1 MQGTVASRMT
11 SQAPSR
17 GHQTSGRVKP
27 VGSLQAQKTSS
38 RSTAMQSTIAPG
50 VSSNHSEGRPHP
62 LSSELPRVIPAT
74 RPIAASNPVTSAR
87 QGALRPP
94 SETGPSTM
102 QNTTQRKGV
111 ARPFAPTTQGP
122 QRVGN
127 MLMKP
132 QDEKPR
138 VGGARRVL
146 IPTATLP
153 ETDETEIALMSR
165 KTASL
170 PSVKL
175 SSVGSL
181 AKPLVTK
188 RSPENNLATT
198 KAHSV
203 TSASAATVRPSF
215 QKEPR
220 PTAKAEHPM
229 TRGASSRIGQPQPN
243 APPTTGAEPQST
255 SRKKVVA
262 SSQSSQQVVGQSKPV
277 WGGRPMPKGPK
288 PVAKALAIRSK
299 PGVMKNP
306 DPSKPA
312 PKDVPLPPSPTVCPT
327 AVPLPPS
334 PVYSPRHSPQFEPT
348 VSEELPIQTQTYDT
362 HVARDANRPSIDST
376 PSRRD
381 VNIQESPSKT
391 PITALLSSIQHGFL
405 LTPSSPLSPPQ
416 TYVTGVIA
424 RAYPPDSPTA
434 RKDIACVSFVP
445 DCAAR
450 QVLEMMGVN

>member
-27 VGSLQAQKTSS
+27 VGSLQSQKMSS
-38 RSTAMQSTIAPG
+38 RSTVVQSTIATG
-50 VSSNHSEGRPHP
+50 VSGNHSEGRPHP
-62 LSSELPRVIPAT
+62 FSSELPRVMPAA

-87 QGALRPP
+87 PGALRPP
-94 SETGPSTM
+94 SETGSSTM
-102 QNTTQRKGV
+102 QNTNPRKGV
-111 ARPFAPTTQGP
+111 ARPFPPTTQGP

-132 QDEKPR
+132 RDEKPR
-138 VGGARRVL
+138 VGGGARRVL
-146 IPTATLP
+146 IPTATP
-153 ETDETEIALMSR
+153 DTDKTEIALTSR
-165 KTASL
+165 KVASL

-188 RSPENNLATT
+188 RSPENNLVTT
-198 KAHSV
+198 KTHSV
-203 TSASAATVRPSF
+203 TSSQKEPPTVRLSS

-220 PTAKAEHPM
+220 PTAKAEHHT
-229 TRGASSRIGQPQPN
+229 TRGASSRIGQSQPN
-243 APPTTGAEPQST
+243 APPTTGAELQSSSMT
-255 SRKKVVA
+255 SRKKLVA
-262 SSQSSQQVVGQSKPV
+262 SSQSGQQAVGQSKPV
-277 WGGRPMPKGPK
+277 WGGRPVPKGPK
-288 PVAKALAIRSK
+288 PIVKALAIRSK

-306 DPSKPA
+306 DPSKPT
-312 PKDVPLPPSPTVCPT
+312 PEDVPLPPSPTVCPT

-334 PVYSPRHSPQFEPT
+334 PVYSPRHSRQFEPT
-348 VSEELPIQTQTYDT
+348 VSEEPPIQVPTYDT
-362 HVARDANRPSIDST
+362 HVARDANDST

-424 RAYPPDSPTA
+424 HAYPPDSPTA
-434 RKDIACVSFVP
+434 RKDIACVNFVH
-445 DCAAR
+445 DRGA
-450 QVLEMMGVN
+450 LLDMIDVN